1 MGQRID
7 FLRHLL
13 VSTCL
18 SFQTTP
24 KRVFSEINCDML
36 YLQMLDL
43 SYHNLIIAALIVNG
57 LGIAEQFHCTSHLE
71 FNLEMNLIDIG
82 Y

>member
-18 SFQTTP
+18 SFQTIP
-24 KRVFSEINCDML
+24 RGVFSEINCDML

-43 SYHNLIIAALIVNG
+43 SYHNLFIAALIVKG
-57 LGIAEQFHCTSHLE
+57 LVIAEQFHSTSHVE
-71 FNLEMNLIDIG
+71 FNLEMNLIDMG

>member
-1 MGQRID
+1 
-7 FLRHLL
+7 
-13 VSTCL
+13 
-18 SFQTTP
+18 
-24 KRVFSEINCDML
+24 ML

-57 LGIAEQFHCTSHLE
+57 LGIAEQFHCTSHVE
-71 FNLEMNLIDIG
+71 FNLEMNLIDMG